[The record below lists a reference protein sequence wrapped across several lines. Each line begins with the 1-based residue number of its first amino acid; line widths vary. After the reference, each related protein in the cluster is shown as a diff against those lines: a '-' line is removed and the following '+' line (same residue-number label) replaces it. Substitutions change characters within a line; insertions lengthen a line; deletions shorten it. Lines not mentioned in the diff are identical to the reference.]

1 VSRPAVYEITPAADA
16 GSTSSAA
23 KKSGKLVFHTLDG
36 MRGVAALLVVLRH
49 TTRFFGD
56 FGFQESYLAVDIFF
70 AMSGIVLAN
79 AYEQRLKAGQF
90 AKTFAWI
97 RLVRLYPLY
106 ALGLAISVL
115 ALALGADPEKARW
128 LSWSL
133 PLAILLL
140 PNLLPFTGTST
151 FPLNGPS
158 WSLFMELWV
167 NIFYG
172 RFISALSSRNLI
184 LIMGFSAAGL
194 AAGEY
199 LSQRHNLDFGWTQ
212 KSFVFAFF
220 RVGYSYFA
228 GVLIYRVFAANRVA
242 GRAVA
247 NRSPAAWVLLSA
259 MAALLMCSPSPALQ
273 PYFDFLCVTVFF
285 PAIVYAAL
293 SFQPDGRTRAIFTF
307 LGAISY
313 PAYAIHA
320 PLAAL
325 TETLL
330 GKFAG
335 ISVQD
340 YAPYAGIAF
349 VAALLPLC
357 WVLNGYDVRIRAALN
372 PKKTKPVGATLPS

>member
-1 VSRPAVYEITPAADA
+1 MAES
-16 GSTSSAA
+16 
-23 KKSGKLVFHTLDG
+23 KSGKLVFHTLDG
-36 MRGVAALLVVLRH
+36 MRGVAALLVVFRH

-79 AYEQRLKAGQF
+79 AYEQRLRAGLS

-106 ALGLAISVL
+106 TLGLVLAVL

-128 LSWSL
+128 LPWTL
-133 PLAILLL
+133 PLAVFLL

-167 NIFYG
+167 NIIYG
-172 RFISALSSRNLI
+172 RFISALGARNLL
-184 LIMGFSAAGL
+184 LIMAFSAVGL

-212 KSFVFAFF
+212 KSFAFAFF

-228 GVLIYRVFAANRVA
+228 GVLIYRMFSAKRLA
-242 GRAVA
+242 GPSAD
-247 NRSPAAWVLLSA
+247 RSPAAWGLLLT
-259 MAALLMCSPSPALQ
+259 MAGLLMCSPPAALQ
-273 PYFDFLCVTVFF
+273 PYYDFLCVTAIF

-293 SFQPDGRTRAIFTF
+293 SFQPNGRSRRLFTF

-330 GKFAG
+330 HKFADLP
-335 ISVQD
+335 VQQ
-340 YAPYAGIAF
+340 YAPYSGIVF
-349 VAALLPLC
+349 VVGLLPLC
-357 WVLNGYDVRIRAALN
+357 WVLNNYDVRIRARLS
-372 PKKTKPVGATLPS
+372 PKRTKINR

>member
-1 VSRPAVYEITPAADA
+1 MAESRSGLCEPLPDTDA
-16 GSTSSAA
+16 GSTSPAS

-49 TTRFFGD
+49 TTHFFGD

-79 AYEQRLKAGQF
+79 AYEKRLKAGGF

-106 ALGLAISVL
+106 ALGLALAVL
-115 ALALGADPEKARW
+115 ALALGSDPEKARW
-128 LSWSL
+128 LPWSL
-133 PLAILLL
+133 PLAVFLL

-172 RFISALSSRNLI
+172 RFIAALSSRNLL
-184 LIMGFSAAGL
+184 LIMAFSAAGL

-228 GVLIYRVFAANRVA
+228 GVLIYRRFAANRVA
-242 GRAVA
+242 GISG
-247 NRSPAAWVLLSA
+247 NRSLPAWGLLLT
-259 MAALLMCSPSPALQ
+259 MAALLMCSPPAALQ
-273 PYFDFLCVTVFF
+273 PYFDFLCVTAIF

-293 SFQPDGRTRAIFTF
+293 SFQPDGRTRMIFTF

-330 GKFAG
+330 HRFAG

-340 YAPYAGIAF
+340 FAPYSGIIF
-349 VAALLPLC
+349 VAVLLPLC
-357 WVLNGYDVRIRAALN
+357 WVLNGYDVRIRASLN
-372 PKKTKPVGATLPS
+372 PKRVKPAR